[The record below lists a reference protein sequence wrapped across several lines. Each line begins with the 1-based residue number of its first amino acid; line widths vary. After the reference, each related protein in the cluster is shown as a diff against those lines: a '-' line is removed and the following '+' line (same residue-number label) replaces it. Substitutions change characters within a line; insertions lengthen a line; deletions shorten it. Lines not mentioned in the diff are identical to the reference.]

1 MDPRPVGEGRV
12 RLQGVTRRFE
22 GRTVIEAF
30 SMEVSPGEAV
40 GLVGAN
46 GSGKTTLL
54 RLIAGTLLPDGGS
67 IEIAGGDAGAG
78 SSAFVPAGDRGAYWR
93 LTVRDNLGFFAGIG
107 SRRRDRD
114 GLVVGAA
121 DALGISDLLDR
132 RVEACS
138 TGQRRR
144 IAIARAVVACAPVLL
159 VDEPFEGLDADGVAR
174 VGDLLVAWTMEGG
187 SVVWAA
193 PGSDH
198 GPGSSRITP
207 LRTESAVA
215 EGRL

>member
-1 MDPRPVGEGRV
+1 MDPRPVAEGRV
-12 RLQGVTRRFE
+12 RLQTVTRRFE
-22 GRTVIEAF
+22 GRVVIDAF
-30 SMEVSPGEAV
+30 SMEVGPGEAV

-67 IEIAGGDAGAG
+67 IEVAGGDAGTG
-78 SSAFVPAGDRGAYWR
+78 GSAFVPAGDRGAYWR

-114 GLVVGAA
+114 GLLSGAA

-144 IAIARAVVACAPVLL
+144 IAIARAVVACAPVVL
-159 VDEPFEGLDADGVAR
+159 VDEPFEGLDADGVTR
-174 VGDLLVAWTMEGG
+174 VGDLLAAWTVEGG

-193 PGSDH
+193 PASDH

-207 LRTESAVA
+207 LRTESSVA
-215 EGRL
+215 EGRE